1 MDKIIELLKDGTI
14 TIPKLFLNKYKE
26 LNITEKEFILL
37 MYLMNYTSSFNPKQI
52 GLEIGYDY
60 KEILELVNNLCEK
73 GLMEIEIRTENK
85 IKSEYINLDKLY
97 NKLAFLVMNNKNRE
111 EPKNLFSTFE
121 KEFGR
126 TLSPIEYELINA
138 WKDKNFSEELILA
151 ALKEAVLNG
160 VSNLRYIDKILY
172 EWNRKG
178 IKDPKDIEKKK
189 EVQGKKEKLFK
200 YDWLN
205 ENE

>member
-26 LNITEKEFILL
+26 LNLNEKEFILL

-52 GLEIGYDY
+52 GSEIGYDY

>member
-26 LNITEKEFILL
+26 LNLNEKEFILL